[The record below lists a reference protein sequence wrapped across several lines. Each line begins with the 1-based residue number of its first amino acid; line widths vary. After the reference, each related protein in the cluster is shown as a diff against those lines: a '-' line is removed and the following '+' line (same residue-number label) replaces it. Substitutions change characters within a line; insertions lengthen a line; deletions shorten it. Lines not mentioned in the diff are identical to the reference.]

1 MMRQER
7 MDYPAVP
14 GEAEERC
21 GAFSTGPENPEDAGR
36 LAARARN
43 RAKEWAAVTEYMQ
56 ACAGQ
61 CSSRKEKGA
70 PWPG

>member
-7 MDYPAVP
+7 MDHPAMP
-14 GEAEERC
+14 GEAEERW
-21 GAFSTGPENPEDAGR
+21 GASPAVPENPEDARR
-36 LAARARN
+36 LEARARS
-43 RAKEWAAVTEYMQ
+43 REKEWAAVTEYMQ

-61 CSSRKEKGA
+61 CISRKEKGA